1 MRVVASQRVVTRPA
15 MAGSPST
22 TARSADRAALSCA
35 SDRAKGNF
43 RILLLFTVLL
53 RCAGGDPRNVSFSF
67 EFPFQEFAQDVEGQH
82 RLHAVNDLPLQERGP
97 EGLADDRDVLDLL
110 AFHLVLLFRPLLPGR
125 RLLYS
130 IVVFIYTHFVYKT
143 LRNNELVRAC
153 RSEFNAAMFLIC
165 YFACHE
171 FADRFRIH

>member
-1 MRVVASQRVVTRPA
+1 M
-15 MAGSPST
+15 
-22 TARSADRAALSCA
+22 
-35 SDRAKGNF
+35 F
-43 RILLLFTVLL
+43 F
-53 RCAGGDPRNVSFSF
+53 RCAGGNPRNVSSIS
-67 EFPFQEFAQDVEGQH
+67 EFPFQEFAQDLEGQS
-82 RLHAVNDLPLQERGP
+82 RLLAVNDLLLQERGP
-97 EGLADDRDVLDLL
+97 KGHADDREALDLL
-110 AFHLVLLFRPLLPGR
+110 AFHLILLFRPLLPGR

-153 RSEFNAAMFLIC
+153 RSELNAAMFLIC

>member
-1 MRVVASQRVVTRPA
+1 M
-15 MAGSPST
+15 
-22 TARSADRAALSCA
+22 
-35 SDRAKGNF
+35 
-43 RILLLFTVLL
+43 
-53 RCAGGDPRNVSFSF
+53 CAGGDPRNVSFSF
-67 EFPFQEFAQDVEGQH
+67 EFPFQEFAQDVEGQ
-82 RLHAVNDLPLQERGP
+82 RRPLVANDLPLQERGP
-97 EGLADDRDVLDLL
+97 KRLADDRDVLDLL
-110 AFHLVLLFRPLLPGR
+110 AFHLILQIRPLLPGR

-165 YFACHE
+165 YFACHA